1 MPRSAASVRAVESAL
16 SRSVRSHGLNG
27 SVLLVAASSGADS
40 TALLH
45 ALHSQGEALG
55 LTLQV
60 AHFDHNFRPEA
71 AEDAR
76 FVENMALALE
86 LPFITEHAD
95 PIVYQ
100 REHGISSFEAAAR
113 ELRYR
118 FLGRAAA
125 SVGASAV
132 ALGHNAD
139 DQAET
144 VLMHLLRGTG
154 LDGLRGMD
162 PLSLWHSSD
171 GLQHVNLFRPLLTVT
186 KDQLRRYCEENDI
199 PYREDPANLDM
210 RFTRN
215 RVRHQL
221 LPSLRQYNPRISQA
235 LLRLSQA
242 VTHEVDFLESET
254 DRAWAHLAQVGE
266 GVVSL
271 HRPSAASLPVALQL
285 RLLRKAYETVVGS
298 GRRLQASHLDAM
310 MSLLQQGSHREVVLP
325 FGLRASISHETMTI
339 CRSPAAPST
348 PFEGE
353 HRLALPNPGAPP
365 LTTRLP
371 GWVVTSEWVS
381 ATAAV
386 PADPF
391 TAILDTAQPV
401 PDLRVRARRRGDRFH
416 PYGMPS
422 EKKLQDFFVDRKIP
436 ASQRDSIPL
445 LFLDGRLAWVVG
457 YRVAHW
463 AAVTTESRHV
473 VRITFTASLE
483 AQSCPEG

>member
-1 MPRSAASVRAVESAL
+1 MPRPASSIRALHSAL
-16 SRSVRSHGLNG
+16 SRSVRSHGLHG

-45 ALHSQGEALG
+45 ALHSQSDALG
-55 LTLQV
+55 LTLHV

-76 FVENMALALE
+76 FVETMAAHLG
-86 LPFITEHAD
+86 LPFITEHED
-95 PIVYQ
+95 PIAYQ
-100 REHGISSFEAAAR
+100 RQHGISSFEAAAR

-118 FLGRAAA
+118 FLGRAAE
-125 SVGASAV
+125 SVGASAI

-154 LDGLRGMD
+154 IDGLRGMD
-162 PLSLWHSSD
+162 TLSTWHRSD
-171 GLQHVNLFRPLLTVT
+171 GLQHVNLFRPLLAVT
-186 KDQLRRYCEENDI
+186 KDQLRSYCKEKDI

-221 LPSLRQYNPRISQA
+221 LPGLRQYNPRISEA

-242 VTHEVDFLESET
+242 ATHEVDFLESEA
-254 DRAWAHLAQVGE
+254 DRAWEQLAQVGQ
-266 GVVSL
+266 GVVTL
-271 HRPSAASLPVALQL
+271 HRPSATSLPVALQL
-285 RLLRKAYETVVGS
+285 RLLRKAYDTVVGS
-298 GRRLQASHLDAM
+298 GRRLQTSHLDAM
-310 MSLLQQGSHREVVLP
+310 MNLLQQGSHREVVLP
-325 FGLRASISHETMTI
+325 FGLRASLSQETMTI
-339 CRSPAAPST
+339 SRPVAVPST
-348 PFEGE
+348 HFEGE
-353 HRLALPNPGAPP
+353 HRLPLPNPGAPP

-371 GWVVTSEWVS
+371 GWEVTVEWIGPT
-381 ATAAV
+381 ATV

-401 PDLRVRARRRGDRFH
+401 SELRVRARRRGDRFH
-416 PYGMPS
+416 PYGMPN
-422 EKKLQDFFVDRKIP
+422 EKKLQSFLVDRKIP
-436 ASQRDSIPL
+436 ASQRNSIPL

-457 YRVAHW
+457 HRVAHW
-463 AAVTTESRHV
+463 AAVTPESQHV
-473 VRITFTASLE
+473 VRITFTVSLE
-483 AQSCPEG
+483 ARP